1 MSSLK
6 KLKKLTKAGKFQKRL
21 AKAERPLRELNPE
34 LRAITLQAGQSAVR
48 ELMAPLNPLLSWFN
62 EGGIEFSS
70 SEASTPQIQS
80 IRQPARPLTMLPLKS
95 PPCKRC
101 PALMGGQCKCAVKKF
116 AS

>member
-6 KLKKLTKAGKFQKRL
+6 KLKKLARAGKFQKRL
-21 AKAERPLRELNPE
+21 ARAEQPLRSINPE
-34 LRAITLQAGQSAVR
+34 LRAVTLQAGQSAVR

-62 EGGIEFSS
+62 EGGIDFSAADSS
-70 SEASTPQIQS
+70 SRQIQS
-80 IRQPARPLTMLPLKS
+80 IRQPARPLSMLPLKS